1 MSSAGGGDTA
11 ATGNAA
17 GRGGNSTASA
27 LAPGEAETVE
37 LPHLMSIWDCPKI
50 KKSIIE
56 EDDKS
61 IKVWDFINSSIAHTF
76 MDVHTGPVWKM
87 KFHDTGDFVL
97 SASGDGSVKL
107 FDLNS
112 L

>member
-27 LAPGEAETVE
+27 LAPGQAETVE

-56 EDDKS
+56 EDD
-61 IKVWDFINSSIAHTF
+61 
-76 MDVHTGPVWKM
+76 
-87 KFHDTGDFVL
+87 
-97 SASGDGSVKL
+97 
-107 FDLNS
+107 
-112 L
+112 